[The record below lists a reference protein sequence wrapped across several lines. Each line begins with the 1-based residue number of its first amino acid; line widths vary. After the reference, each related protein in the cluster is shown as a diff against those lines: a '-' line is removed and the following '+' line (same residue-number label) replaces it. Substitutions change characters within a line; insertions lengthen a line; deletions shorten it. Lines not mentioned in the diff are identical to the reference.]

1 MLVKKGKRLLTWT
14 PEPRPTCSTM
24 LRKKC
29 ILREI
34 GRYTDDPDI
43 QESFAERQDMN
54 AGQEELQARLEE
66 HHATSPTLSGGDIDA
81 AWEDADVGEESVG
94 GMNPTPDQDMVEE
107 IGEAFGITYAEDEP
121 LRTGEKLAERDEHRW
136 ELDPRIRRII
146 PWERGQP
153 VRPMRTACSPS
164 QSKKEYPTHAYSR
177 FFRCPWQPNRLRSCS
192 GRYKTTIT

>member
-1 MLVKKGKRLLTWT
+1 MNENKKEKQQSPKNKARITEVVSLDVGEEGETPVDLDARTTADLLHDA
-14 PEPRPTCSTM
+14 EEEVY
-24 LRKKC
+24 
-29 ILREI
+29 IEEI

-136 ELDPRIRRII
+136 ELDP
-146 PWERGQP
+146 ES
-153 VRPMRTACSPS
+153 A
-164 QSKKEYPTHAYSR
+164 E
-177 FFRCPWQPNRLRSCS
+177 
-192 GRYKTTIT
+192 